1 MAIKFPSDIENNSS
15 NFAIIDSSGLRGTAH
30 IINQLSETGSGV
42 PSDKRKEGTIVFI
55 TSSQEFY
62 GFIGTSSAG
71 WDTPSNW
78 IEIATSQDIFPFTGS
93 AQITGS
99 LGVTGSIAATSFTGS
114 FGGIF
119 ISGTIGENVVIE
131 GDIDGGTY

>member
-42 PSDKRKEGTIVFI
+42 PSDKRKEGAIVLI

-62 GFIGTSSAG
+62 GFIGTSSNICIVG
-71 WDTPSNW
+71 KS
-78 IEIATSQDIFPFTGS
+78 S
-93 AQITGS
+93 
-99 LGVTGSIAATSFTGS
+99 
-114 FGGIF
+114 
-119 ISGTIGENVVIE
+119 
-131 GDIDGGTY
+131 